1 MPNLSMQSGPMK
13 KQIEKEHLDTRIKIC
28 IQCGNDKVEFY
39 EHGVSCESCG
49 TSLYF
54 GIAEA

>member
-1 MPNLSMQSGPMK
+1 MNGEPMRK
-13 KQIEKEHLDTRIKIC
+13 EKEKQNLDTRIKIC

-54 GIAEA
+54 GVVEA